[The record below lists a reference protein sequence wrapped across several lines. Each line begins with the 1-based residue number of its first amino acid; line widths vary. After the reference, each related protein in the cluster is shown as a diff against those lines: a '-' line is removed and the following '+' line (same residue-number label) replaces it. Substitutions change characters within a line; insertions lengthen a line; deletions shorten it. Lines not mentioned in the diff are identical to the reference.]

1 METLL
6 LTKAQVSGL
15 LRMPDV
21 IDAVDAAFRAFNSGQ
36 VEQPGYM
43 GLHLAPTGAEI
54 DFKAALDRAE
64 EMVSLKASSGG
75 FKDNLA
81 RFGVPN
87 GMGTVLLFDARN
99 GALACVMDGS
109 LLTGYRTGAAGA
121 LSARALARRD
131 ARRIGVIGTGTQAR
145 MQIRALH
152 EVMQIETIH
161 AASRSSPGMDAFCAD
176 IQKAFGITVLPGSPS
191 EVAWAADIL
200 VTTTRATGVVVEAGW
215 VRPGTHLIAV
225 GADQAGK
232 QELDPEL
239 FRGARIVVDSH
250 AQCAAK
256 GELQHA
262 LRHGTA
268 QGPQTELGEVL
279 LGRKPGRGD
288 DTQITIFD
296 STGMAIQD
304 TATASVILSRARAQ
318 GIGTSFD
325 FLGQDG

>member
-6 LTKAQVSGL
+6 LRKAQVRGL

-21 IDAVDAAFRAFNSGQ
+21 IDAVDAAFRDFNSDQ
-36 VEQPGYM
+36 VEQPDYM
-43 GLHLAPTGAEI
+43 GLHLAPKGAEI
-54 DFKAALDRAE
+54 DFKAALHRTGQ
-64 EMVSLKASSGG
+64 MVSLKASSGG
-75 FKDNLA
+75 FKDNA
-81 RFGVPN
+81 ASFGVPN
-87 GMGTVLLFDARN
+87 GMGTVLLFDARS

-121 LSARALARRD
+121 VSARALARRD

-145 MQIRALH
+145 MQIRALR
-152 EVMQIETIH
+152 EVMQIETVR
-161 AASRSSPGMDAFCAD
+161 AASRSPEGLDAFCAD
-176 IQKAFGITVLPGSPS
+176 MRDEFGITVLTGSPE
-191 EVAWAADIL
+191 EVAGSVDIL

-215 VRPGTHLIAV
+215 VSPGTHIIAV

-232 QELDPEL
+232 QELDPQL
-239 FRGARIVVDSH
+239 FKGARIVVDSQS
-250 AQCAAK
+250 QCAAK

-268 QGPQTELGEVL
+268 EGPQVELGEVL
-279 LGRKPGRGD
+279 LGLKPGRQD
-288 DTQITIFD
+288 DAQITIFD

-304 TATASVILSRARAQ
+304 TATASAILSRARAQ